1 NADSAANATVENSF
15 FAFIASLLDRCGG
28 AESGPPR
35 KSQCRGAA
43 CRREPTNLPIYVGG
57 TSHPVPHVCHGRWST
72 VPMVLRV
79 AILRKFERQPKKLQN
94 LLLQL
99 PVLP

>member
-1 NADSAANATVENSF
+1 
-15 FAFIASLLDRCGG
+15 
-28 AESGPPR
+28 
-35 KSQCRGAA
+35 
-43 CRREPTNLPIYVGG
+43 
-57 TSHPVPHVCHGRWST
+57 
-72 VPMVLRV
+72 MVLRV